1 MSDCNSI
8 KGGKK
13 AKDSL
18 SIKDAADLA
27 GTVRMKYPPNIR
39 IANKTDVYAVCIDG
53 FLLLYSKVFFLRN
66 MKIGVIADTH
76 DNLAAISK
84 AVEFFNREGI
94 ELLIHAGDFVAP
106 FTEKPF
112 SALKIPLVGVFGNN
126 DGDKL
131 LLREKYREKRVGEIY
146 EDPYDFE
153 LNAKKII
160 VTHRPQIVDAL
171 AVSGSYDVVI
181 YGHTHKAVIEEK
193 GNALVINPGE
203 CCGYLTG
210 RKTVAIL
217 DLEKGEAKVVEL

>member
-1 MSDCNSI
+1 M
-8 KGGKK
+8 
-13 AKDSL
+13 
-18 SIKDAADLA
+18 
-27 GTVRMKYPPNIR
+27 
-39 IANKTDVYAVCIDG
+39 
-53 FLLLYSKVFFLRN
+53 
-66 MKIGVIADTH
+66 
-76 DNLAAISK
+76 
-84 AVEFFNREGI
+84 
-94 ELLIHAGDFVAP
+94 
-106 FTEKPF
+106 
-112 SALKIPLVGVFGNN
+112 
-126 DGDKL
+126 
-131 LLREKYREKRVGEIY
+131 GEIY